1 MQMKTKILFVS
12 LMNSDPWGGSEE
24 LWFKVALWA
33 LDQNCEVTCLLYF
46 WKEKEPRLAALRSKG
61 AKIIMIPND
70 GRKKRDIFERL
81 RYEWITKLQQSL
93 FLKRFRFAEFDHVLF
108 NQGGFM
114 ELANSPW
121 KHLYHSMP
129 TYSIMYHNYV
139 ENFVFRKAKATA
151 LVKWLLKASHNF
163 FASERGAYIL
173 AHQLSLD
180 SIPSKTV
187 FINPIS
193 DKVLEYS
200 NSCQIIANKE
210 SSVFIFIVLAA
221 LDVQRKAQDNLINAL
236 AGPAWRDREWVLKIY
251 GEGRDITY
259 LRDLVR
265 QQALDDRVLL
275 MGKTNQ
281 VDDVLREADLFLQ
294 ITHIDAIPIS
304 LVEALAMGKPAIVSN
319 IGDMCLWVKDGING
333 WVSKDASVEAIQA
346 TLELA
351 WAHREA
357 WSKMGKASFNFFQTK
372 YPEKPESVFFNVLM
386 SKHE

>member
-12 LMNSDPWGGSEE
+12 LMNSDSWGGSEE

-294 ITHIDAIPIS
+294 ITHIDAMPIS

-372 YPEKPESVFFNVLM
+372 YPEKPESVFFDVLM

>member
-1 MQMKTKILFVS
+1 MKTKILFVS
-12 LMNSDPWGGSEE
+12 LMNSDSWGGSEE

-294 ITHIDAIPIS
+294 ITHIDAMPIS

-372 YPEKPESVFFNVLM
+372 YPEKPESVFFDVLM